1 MVPGQNIDQRKNV
14 DAAYPQMFFLETG
27 TTKEVPDSFHGW
39 KFKKKIPN
47 MQRSLNWATTFWGGG
62 KNWQKKII

>member
-14 DAAYPQMFFLETG
+14 DATYPQMAARFFLETG

-39 KFKKKIPN
+39 KFKKKNKYATIL
-47 MQRSLNWATTFWGGG
+47 QRSLNWDTTFWGGG
-62 KNWQKKII
+62 KN